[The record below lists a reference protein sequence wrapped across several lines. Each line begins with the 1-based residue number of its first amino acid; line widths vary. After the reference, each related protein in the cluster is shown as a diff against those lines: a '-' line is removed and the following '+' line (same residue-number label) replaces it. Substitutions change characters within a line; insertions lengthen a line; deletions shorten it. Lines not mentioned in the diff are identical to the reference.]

1 MRISLV
7 LLALGLLPGPALA
20 GGSLPS
26 CDSPAVIGHILDRQT
41 AVEAKTWH
49 DGFTIASTPYTT
61 IKQGEQRTVDITI
74 DREDG
79 FDRNLALQVAAPK
92 GLTATLA
99 TRRLTPSKGNVV
111 TLNVVADKNAP
122 VGRRVITVAAIS
134 DYGYA
139 QPTTTGVHLIVEGS

>member
-1 MRISLV
+1 MTCEWGA
-7 LLALGLLPGPALA
+7 LALACGLGFATVYNGQP
-20 GGSLPS
+20 
-26 CDSPAVIGHILDRQT
+26 IGT
-41 AVEAKTWH
+41 PYKG

-61 IKQGEQRTVDITI
+61 IKQGEQQTVEITI
-74 DREDG
+74 NREDG
-79 FDRNLALQVAAPK
+79 FDRNLALQVASPK